1 MTGVRKTSSLTKET
15 EKMLETAVDLLGAGK
30 EREEEADAVSQ
41 ASQASYAVSK
51 FTWYKLVEWIQVKA
65 SKFFFDVKAGLSM
78 ARLHD

>member
-51 FTWYKLVEWIQVKA
+51 FTCQVTPGT
-65 SKFFFDVKAGLSM
+65 SWWNGS
-78 ARLHD
+78 R